1 MSLDPGGSRPATEW
15 MVLTSTASSRASGGR
30 MPGRRL
36 ASIVFP
42 EPGGPTK
49 RMLLPPAAATSS
61 ARRAMICPRTS
72 ARSGGAARTG
82 PPGGSASGPA
92 RDLPRSE
99 QERDRDRKVEAGA
112 LLSDVRGR
120 QVDGDLSGR
129 KLEAAVSKR
138 REDALAA
145 FPHGRV
151 GQSHDREGR
160 KSGAQVCL
168 DFDEE
173 AVDPLRGATR
183 DTGKHGA
190 RSGGEEVRGEKR

>member
-1 MSLDPGGSRPATEW
+1 PERSVERQLAHEDPLLEW
-15 MVLTSTASSRASGGR
+15 
-30 MPGRRL
+30 
-36 ASIVFP
+36 
-42 EPGGPTK
+42 
-49 RMLLPPAAATSS
+49 
-61 ARRAMICPRTS
+61 C
-72 ARSGGAARTG
+72 
-82 PPGGSASGPA
+82 PA

-151 GQSHDREGR
+151 GQSHEREGR
-160 KSGAQVCL
+160 KSGPQVCPG
-168 DFDEE
+168 FD
-173 AVDPLRGATR
+173 AA
-183 DTGKHGA
+183 
-190 RSGGEEVRGEKR
+190 